1 MTKPKRILITHFA
14 PAERVPIEITRRQA
28 AAVKKAPVP
37 LDLLSGVLN
46 YVFIL
51 NAQRQIVYA
60 SRNVPNLLP
69 DRKRKPWLGL
79 RPGEAMGCVHANESE
94 GGCGTSESC
103 RKCGAVRAVLDGL
116 AGEASLRQFRLKRVI
131 GGQQE
136 ALQFLALAAP
146 LVHKRE
152 PFSLLV
158 LTDSADA
165 KAKQALKRVFTRL
178 VRDPLQV
185 TPEPRLA

>member
-1 MTKPKRILITHFA
+1 MTKRTRILPTQFA
-14 PAERVPIEITRRQA
+14 PVERVPIEITRRQA
-28 AAVKKAPVP
+28 AAVKKAPLP
-37 LDLLSGVLN
+37 FDLLSGVLN

-60 SRNVPNLLP
+60 SRNVPDLLP

-79 RPGEAMGCVHANESE
+79 RPGEALGCVHANENE
-94 GGCGTSESC
+94 GGCGTSKSC
-103 RKCGAVRAVLDGL
+103 RKCGGVRAVLSSL
-116 AGEASLRQFRLKRVI
+116 NGEASVKQFRLKRII
-131 GGQQE
+131 GGQEE

-146 LVHKRE
+146 LVHKKE

-178 VRDPLQV
+178 VRDPLRV
-185 TPEPRLA
+185 TTEHKAV

>member
-28 AAVKKAPVP
+28 AAVKKTPLP
-37 LDLLSGVLN
+37 LDLPRGVLN

-60 SRNVPNLLP
+60 SRNVPDLLP
-69 DRKRKPWLGL
+69 EGTRKPWLGL
-79 RPGEAMGCVHANESE
+79 RPGEALGCLHANESE
-94 GGCGTSESC
+94 GGCGTSKSC
-103 RKCGAVRAVLDGL
+103 AKCGAVRAILNSLNGQ
-116 AGEASLRQFRLKRVI
+116 ASLRQFRLKRVI

-178 VRDPLQV
+178 VRDPLHV
-185 TPEPRLA
+185 TPEPRQA